1 MQWLPSLSTHWLCEK
16 CLTFDF
22 EARLSAQNVGRGLCT
37 LLPIC
42 CEVRPWDALY
52 ISVLV
57 STFVQGGGGGY
68 GGGGGGVGSGVSH
81 GFWLFHCCLIE
92 GCVQGMSWLTE
103 REIVES
109 WDRDCQ
115 WAWTITEDR
124 FDDIWSSQ
132 TNKIVMDFLLRF
144 FSCKASYCH
153 CVFCLFCLCF
163 VFLHLELW
171 NFV

>member
-57 STFVQGGGGGY
+57 STFVLRGGGGGW
-68 GGGGGGVGSGVSH
+68 
-81 GFWLFHCCLIE
+81 FWSFT
-92 GCVQGMSWLTE
+92 WLVVVLLLSDWGTCTVHVLTDWKGNC
-103 REIVES
+103 RELG
-109 WDRDCQ
+109 RDCQ
-115 WAWTITEDR
+115 WAWIITEDR
-124 FDDIWSSQ
+124 FNDIWSSQ
-132 TNKIVMDFLLRF
+132 TNKIVMDFLMRF